1 MSFDFLKCI
10 DKWSSCIQRRVITE
24 EEFAYK
30 FFEEVGWCAPTEEE
44 LLSVFETLPEE
55 TMAELLRMLNI
66 CDKADHI
73 PLPGI
78 GGDNVSGPTVEQQIA
93 RAKAKHSKIKWACK
107 LLKPKIEGRLAI
119 EGSDSD

>member
-66 CDKADHI
+66 WDKAEYMLAAVGGVGM
-73 PLPGI
+73 PL
-78 GGDNVSGPTVEQQIA
+78 EQRIA
-93 RAKAKHSKIKWACK
+93 RAKARQPKIKRACE
-107 LLKPKIEGRLAI
+107 LLKPKIEVRLGI